1 MGLIWG
7 WLSDGPCRGA
17 RWPFIYIGAI
27 ITVSQER
34 LYRSSYF
41 HITVA
46 NDCLY
51 CAARFRRVVED
62 SAILHKSQGPY
73 GCLLAE

>member
-1 MGLIWG
+1 MALIWG

-17 RWPFIYIGAI
+17 RWPFIYIGAVI
-27 ITVSQER
+27 NVSQER
-34 LYRSSYF
+34 LHRSSYF
-41 HITVA
+41 HTTVA

-51 CAARFRRVVED
+51 CAAHVRRLVED

>member
-1 MGLIWG
+1 MALIWG

-17 RWPFIYIGAI
+17 RWPFIYIGAV
-27 ITVSQER
+27 ITVSRER
-34 LYRSSYF
+34 LHQSSYF
-41 HITVA
+41 HTTVA

-51 CAARFRRVVED
+51 CAAHFRRLVED
-62 SAILHKSQGPY
+62 STILHKSQGPY